1 MPKCIVADDSKVI
14 RLVISKILQSFGFEA
29 IDAEDGESVLE
40 LYLSSKEDVSLII
53 MDQNLPLLDGLDV
66 LRMIRQNENIIQP
79 SILLMASTFDEYRV
93 AEAIESGVDDYIIK
107 PFDEDILSSKLEI
120 LGLI

>member
-1 MPKCIVADDSKVI
+1 MLKCIVADDSKVI

-29 IDAEDGESVLE
+29 IEAEDGESVLD
-40 LYLSSKEDVSLII
+40 LYLNSKEDIGLII
-53 MDQNLPLLDGLDV
+53 MDHNLPLLEGIDV
-66 LRMIRQNENIIQP
+66 LRMIRKNENIIQP
-79 SILLMASTFDEYRV
+79 SIFLMTSVFDQYKLE
-93 AEAIESGVDDYIIK
+93 EAIESGADDYIIK

>member
-66 LRMIRQNENIIQP
+66 LRMIRQNKNIIQP